1 MGGGL
6 MQLVAYGA
14 QDVYLTGNPQITF
27 WKVTYRRHTNFAME
41 SIEQTFNGQADFGR
55 RVTCTISR
63 NGDLAYRTYL
73 QVTLPEINQHMNP
86 NTAKSYG
93 EMNTGPYSGQGV
105 YARWL
110 DFPGEQLISQVEVE
124 IGGQRIDRQYGD
136 WMHIWNQLTL
146 SAEQERGYNKMVGNT
161 TQLTFI
167 TDPLFDNVDGPCT
180 NDAPRQV
187 CAPRNALPETTL
199 YVPLQFWF
207 CRNPGLALPLIALQY
222 HEVRINLDLRPIDE
236 CLWAVDRLAN
246 DAGPDANSLTN
257 EEVANVAGRNAKNTT
272 GHKGDACGKKV
283 AAAYAQS
290 LVAASLYVDYVFL
303 DTDERRRMA
312 QNPHEYLIEQ
322 LQFTGDESV
331 GSSSNK
337 IKLNFNHPC
346 KELIWV
352 VQPDEN
358 VDYCASFDCNQTLF
372 QVFGAQPF
380 NYTDAID
387 ALPNAIHSFGSESS
401 IAGPAG
407 YGSNGFITDAGLFQQ
422 AGASDFNAQ
431 GGGATLPNVFYSA
444 GEELSP
450 GTTVD
455 KIPSNNLVR
464 YLGLERQTFDKG
476 QNGGTSTKDR
486 ILNLLYGSMKSGS
499 FGDVNFT
506 NVGGKPAQ
514 PLQQVASIATQLAS
528 LTNGPNQATKGA
540 GAQNVWNLLQAS
552 AIFNYFMPDLA
563 GSSDAPFDVVTLLSK
578 MWSDTNALIA
588 KSSGD
593 QSPKVADGATAL
605 FALGSVMDGKL
616 WHEVFHNQLSATTQ
630 SEFVK
635 DHFNADSN
643 DVSSVSLE
651 PLLRVLQRVMDVYRR
666 KYVLSGVQPDNVNDA
681 GSYRWNDVGSP
692 SAFNPREKGQQVNQD
707 GTVVGGYDSLG
718 GWDKTYSAGNLN
730 SYYNGQQPANPGVS
744 DAGTFVLT
752 ETSLTMHCWGENPV
766 ITAKLQLNGQDR
778 FSEREGNYFDL
789 VQPYQHHTRNPD
801 TGINVYSFALRP
813 EEHQPSGTC
822 NFSRIDNATLQLILS
837 NATVEG
843 TKTAKVRV
851 YATNYNVLRI
861 MSGMGGL
868 AYSN

>member
-1 MGGGL
+1 

-73 QVTLPEINQHMNP
+73 QVTLPEINQQMA
-86 NTAKSYG
+86 NTNQSD
-93 EMNTGPYSGQGV
+93 V

-146 SAEQERGYNKMVGNT
+146 SAEQERGYHQMIGNT
-161 TQLTFI
+161 TALTYI
-167 TDPLFDNVDGPCT
+167 TDPSFNDVDGPCEST
-180 NDAPRQV
+180 APRQV

-199 YVPLQFWF
+199 YIPFQFWY

-222 HEVRINLDLRPIDE
+222 HEVKINLDIRPTDE
-236 CLWAVDRLAN
+236 CLWAVSTLDCGSGVNNLK
-246 DAGPDANSLTN
+246 
-257 EEVANVAGRNAKNTT
+257 VTT
-272 GHKGDACGKKV
+272 
-283 AAAYAQS
+283 AYAQS

-358 VDYCASFDCNQTLF
+358 VDYCASLECTETLYKLL
-372 QVFGAQPF
+372 GAQPF
-380 NYTDAID
+380 NYTDAVD
-387 ALPNAIHSFGSESS
+387 ALPNAIHAFSTQPGLVQND
-401 IAGPAG
+401 
-407 YGSNGFITDAGLFQQ
+407 SNGVNVGFIDAEGLFQQ
-422 AGASDFNAQ
+422 AGPTGVSGVAACIQGLMLDGNSQQAISVVMGDAAEADNTNNGDLAADGDDAAPICAKVAQSKYGMVFSGFNS
-431 GGGATLPNVFYSA
+431 VA
-444 GEELSP
+444 GVNS
-450 GTTVD
+450 GT
-455 KIPSNNLVR
+455 
-464 YLGLERQTFDKG
+464 LGLPVG
-476 QNGGTSTKDR
+476 SSIGGLQNGGVAPGVTGKANS
-486 ILNLLYGSMKSGS
+486 LNMRGYGSPQ
-499 FGDVNFT
+499 FGVDAND
-506 NVGGKPAQ
+506 
-514 PLQQVASIATQLAS
+514 QQLV
-528 LTNGPNQATKGA
+528 
-540 GAQNVWNLLQAS
+540 
-552 AIFNYFMPDLA
+552 
-563 GSSDAPFDVVTLLSK
+563 
-578 MWSDTNALIA
+578 
-588 KSSGD
+588 
-593 QSPKVADGATAL
+593 
-605 FALGSVMDGKL
+605 
-616 WHEVFHNQLSATTQ
+616 
-630 SEFVK
+630 
-635 DHFNADSN
+635 
-643 DVSSVSLE
+643 
-651 PLLRVLQRVMDVYRR
+651 
-666 KYVLSGVQPDNVNDA
+666 
-681 GSYRWNDVGSP
+681 
-692 SAFNPREKGQQVNQD
+692 
-707 GTVVGGYDSLG
+707 
-718 GWDKTYSAGNLN
+718 
-730 SYYNGQQPANPGVS
+730 GVS
-744 DAGTFVLT
+744 DAGTFVLS
-752 ETSLTMHCWGENPV
+752 ETALTMHCWGQNPV
-766 ITAKLQLNGQDR
+766 VTAKLQLNGQDR
-778 FSEREGNYFDL
+778 FSEREGTYFDL
-789 VQPYQHHTRNPD
+789 VQPFQHHTRNPD

-822 NFSRIDNATLQLILS
+822 NFSRIDNATLQLVLS

-851 YATNYNVLRI
+851 YATNYNVLRV